1 MAKQLIEKITS
12 LQNQRIKKAI
22 RLHSSRGRQ
31 AQNRIIVFGNREVT
45 RAIESG
51 LQLQEIF
58 CTETLWNSLPS
69 AERSCVSKSDARL
82 SFVVPE
88 VFEKLAYGSRTSAL
102 IGTADRPE
110 TSFDSPCFQLRTGGG
125 LSLVLVLQSIE
136 KPGNLGAILRS
147 ADACGVDAVLCADP
161 LTDFFH
167 PNVIRSSTGVVFQ
180 MPLISGT
187 TPEIQDWLAGQGF
200 CVFTAMLE
208 NATSFYEAELTGSVA
223 LVLGNEATGLGE
235 SWMGKNYSA
244 VKLPMRG
251 QADSLNVSV
260 TASVMMY
267 EAMRQRS
274 LPATR

>member
-31 AQNRIIVFGNREVT
+31 VQNRMIVFGNREVA

-51 LQLQEIF
+51 IEFEEIF
-58 CTETLWNSLPS
+58 CTETLWDDLDPGI
-69 AERSCVSKSDARL
+69 RSCVSKSEAKVF
-82 SFVVPE
+82 FVVPE
-88 VFEKLAYGSRTSAL
+88 VFEKLAYGSRTSTL
-102 IGTADRPE
+102 VGTAERPS
-110 TSFDSPCFQLRTGGG
+110 TSFDSLGDQLASQKD
-125 LSLVLVLQSIE
+125 LSLVLVLQAIE

-147 ADACGVDAVLCADP
+147 ADACGIDAVLCADP

-180 MPLISGT
+180 MPLVSGT
-187 TPEIQDWLAGQGF
+187 TPEIQDWLASQEFG
-200 CVFTAMLE
+200 VFTAMLE
-208 NATSFYEAELTGSVA
+208 NASCFYEAELTGKVA
-223 LVLGNEATGLGE
+223 LVLGNEAKGLGE
-235 SWMGKNYSA
+235 NWVDQAYSS

-274 LPATR
+274 

>member
-31 AQNRIIVFGNREVT
+31 LQNRMIVFGNREVS

-51 LQLQEIF
+51 VHFEEVF
-58 CTETLWNSLPS
+58 CTETLWDALSPSEKNCVTNSGVQLF
-69 AERSCVSKSDARL
+69 
-82 SFVVPE
+82 FVVPE
-88 VFEKLAYGSRTSAL
+88 VFEKLAYGSRTSTL
-102 IGTADRPE
+102 IGTAKRPD
-110 TSFDSPCFQLRTGGG
+110 TSFNSLSSQFASQKDF
-125 LSLVLVLQSIE
+125 SLVLVLQSIE
-136 KPGNLGAILRS
+136 KPGNLGAIVRS
-147 ADACGVDAVLCADP
+147 ADACGIDAVLCADP

-167 PNVIRSSTGVVFQ
+167 PNAIRSSTGVVFQ

-187 TPEIQDWLAGQGF
+187 TPEIQDWLSAREF
-200 CVFTAMLE
+200 SVFTAMLE
-208 NATSFYEAELTGSVA
+208 NASSFYDSDLTGKVA
-223 LVLGNEATGLGE
+223 LVLGNEAKGLAE
-235 SWMGKNYSA
+235 SWSAKGYSP

-274 LPATR
+274 